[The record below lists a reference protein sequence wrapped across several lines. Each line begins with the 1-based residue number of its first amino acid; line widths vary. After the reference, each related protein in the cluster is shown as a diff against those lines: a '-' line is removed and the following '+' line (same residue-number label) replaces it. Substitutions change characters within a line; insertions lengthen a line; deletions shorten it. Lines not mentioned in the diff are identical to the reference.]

1 MTALDRVS
9 TMVNERTN
17 IVKMS
22 FEKNNLKI
30 TADTPDLG
38 DSCDELAADFN
49 MDNMDIAFNYRYIQD
64 FLKVMDTENVIMEMD
79 GTLSGVLYKSDS
91 EDDAISLIMPVQLN

>member
-1 MTALDRVS
+1 MFHS
-9 TMVNERTN
+9 
-17 IVKMS
+17 IKH
-22 FEKNNLKI
+22 
-30 TADTPDLG
+30 PDHG